1 MPQMMNRSGRQ
12 AMAEAASAP
21 NDNQSSKKKED
32 GFIGKRIRF
41 LFDVIAWVFFAL
53 ALSVLLEWVG
63 IFLSWWDQPGA
74 LHSEVILSK
83 ELGWLNQDFATVLG
97 SPAATSLRFSR
108 TMYEVFF
115 VWFDIDLAAL
125 LLSVDFIAPI
135 AAYFKASFTV
145 IQLFF
150 VRLVIITFS
159 LPVFIVFSLVAL
171 VDGAGVRDIRRFCLD
186 REKAWQW
193 HVVMSWI
200 KPLVVVPFI
209 VYLGSPWSI
218 HPNWIILPF
227 ALMLSLALWF
237 VASTFKKYA

>member
-1 MPQMMNRSGRQ
+1 
-12 AMAEAASAP
+12 MASAASAP
-21 NDNQSSKKKED
+21 NENQTSVKKKED
-32 GFIGKRIRF
+32 GFFGKRIRF
-41 LFDVIAWVFFAL
+41 FFDVIGWVIFAL

-63 IFLSWWDQPGA
+63 IFFSWWKQPGA
-74 LHSEVILSK
+74 LHSEAILTK
-83 ELGWLNQDFATVLG
+83 ELGWLNSDFATVLG
-97 SPAATSLRFSR
+97 SPASSSVRFSR

-115 VWFDIDLAAL
+115 VWFGIDLAAL
-125 LLSVDFIAPI
+125 LLTVDFISPV

>member
-1 MPQMMNRSGRQ
+1 
-12 AMAEAASAP
+12 MAEATSAS
-21 NDNQSSKKKED
+21 NNNQSTLKKKED
-32 GFIGKRIRF
+32 GFIGKRVRF
-41 LFDVIAWVFFAL
+41 LFDVVLWVIFAL

-74 LHSEVILSK
+74 LHSEAILSK
-83 ELGWLNQDFATVLG
+83 ELGWLHQDFATVLG

-115 VWFDIDLAAL
+115 IWFDIDLASL
-125 LLSVDFIAPI
+125 LLSVDIIAPI